1 MTGYGSAE
9 GEAAGASFRWEMRSV
24 NGRGLDAKM
33 RLPQGSE
40 ELEPQLRKK
49 LAPLQRGTVNISLKL
64 SREESEAAL
73 VVDEEAL
80 AAAAHAIQTVRTAIE
95 CDLPRP
101 EAVLSMRG
109 VLAPPS
115 AEKTFPAEL
124 LDGLEAGFERAVAAL
139 LQSREVEGAEIASV
153 LKERLAAMRKL
164 AQSVREGTANT
175 RGELTKRLRAQV
187 EEVAPGLV
195 SDDRVAQEV
204 VMLAIKADVSEELD
218 RLLVHLGSFGELLE
232 KGGAAGRRLEFLS
245 QELMREASTLT
256 VKLPS
261 AELKNLGLDLKE
273 HVDSLREQVLNLA

>member
-33 RLPQGSE
+33 RLPQGAE

-64 SREESEAAL
+64 TREESDAAL

-109 VLAPPS
+109 VLAPPT
-115 AEKTFPAEL
+115 AEKTFPEVL
-124 LDGLEAGFERAVAAL
+124 LAALDESFGRAVAAL
-139 LQSREVEGAEIASV
+139 LSSRQAEGAEISAV
-153 LKERLAAMRKL
+153 LKDRLTAMQKL
-164 AQSVREGTANT
+164 VADVREGTANT
-175 RGELTKRLRAQV
+175 RADLTAKLRAQV

-218 RLLVHLGSFGELLE
+218 RLSVHLSSFAEQLE
-232 KGGAAGRRLEFLS
+232 KGGAVGRRLEFLS

-261 AELKNLGLDLKE
+261 AELKNLGLDFKE